1 MILLT
6 GAAGKTGKAILNTL
20 LPHGNRVRCLVR
32 SEKQAEE
39 VRRIGSTEVVIG
51 DLRDPNS
58 LQKAFQGIAKVYYI
72 CPNIAPDELEIGK
85 NLVRLAQQNN
95 VKRFIYHSVL
105 HPQIESM
112 SHHWQKMRMEEYL
125 FTSGIDF
132 TILQPCA
139 YMQNILTSWQSI
151 TEKGIYPVPYAA
163 TSRISIVDLADVA
176 AAAEVVLTQ
185 LNHSNAIYELAGP
198 EALSQI
204 DLAEGLSKELGKPV
218 VAEVVDR
225 NEWAATSRI
234 NGLKENQIATL
245 VSMFEYYENYGLV
258 GNPNILNYLIKRPAT
273 RFVDFIHRVVTIEKR
288 GKSSLIDTTDPDLR
302 KSSNGK

>member
-20 LPHGNRVRCLVR
+20 IPHGIRVRSLVR

-39 VRRIGSTEVVIG
+39 VKKIGSTEVAIS
-51 DLRDPNS
+51 DLRDPDALS
-58 LQKAFQGIAKVYYI
+58 KAIKGVAKIYYI
-72 CPNIAPDELEIGK
+72 CPNITPDEVEIGK
-85 NLVRLAQQNN
+85 TLVTLARQHE
-95 VKRFIYHSVL
+95 VKRFVYHSVM

-112 SHHWQKMRMEEYL
+112 PHHWQKMRMEEVL
-125 FTSGIDF
+125 FASGLDF

-139 YMQNILTSWQSI
+139 YMQNIIASWQSI
-151 TEKGIYPVPYAA
+151 TETSIYPVPYSASA
-163 TSRISIVDLADVA
+163 RISIVDLMDVA

-198 EALSQI
+198 EPLSQVEV
-204 DLAEGLSKELGKPV
+204 AEGLSKEIGKPV
-218 VAEVVDR
+218 VAEVIDR
-225 NEWAATSRI
+225 DEWAATSRR
-234 NGLKENQIATL
+234 NGLNENQISTL

-273 RFVDFIHRVVTIEKR
+273 RFVDFVNRVVTSEKR
-288 GKSSLIDTTDPDLR
+288 GKNSLVDAADSDPR
-302 KSSNGK
+302 KTSNGK